1 VYLLTLYPKNIDNE
15 EVNMSPEQPSSK
27 IGKSVG
33 EKLRAAR
40 ITQHYT
46 QSQLAAPDFSVSY
59 ISAIE
64 RGQIHP
70 SLRALEILATRLG
83 MSSTQLLPNKSQ
95 QEERASAAAALS
107 EREDDE
113 VELDLLDSQILII
126 QGDATSAVT
135 LLTELANK
143 RLKPV
148 PQLRQRYLLGWAYY
162 KIARYQESEYILSEA
177 IQVAKDLNA
186 QYLHLHIL
194 YQLAL
199 TYSAMRNYAQAF
211 LALQRCLHQIKD
223 IGAQDPFFSAQ
234 IYIQLGQ
241 HYTRSEEFEPALEMF
256 HNALAITEEFS
267 TVQSIQAAYSSLCQY
282 YANAKDIELAT
293 LYAYKSIQLHNTDAM
308 KRLKSELHHYLGH
321 AIMQTDLQRARAY
334 LDNSMQVNEGTFQDP
349 LTRASLLSRNAEWYF
364 AQQDLVAAEN
374 FAHQASDLA
383 QSFGDTI
390 ITADTLIVLG
400 RIEYAK
406 KDYDEG
412 GKHLVAGLDILER
425 IGSHE
430 ELANES
436 VRYAALLEELGDE
449 REAFTHFRRAFQSR
463 QRLGK

>member
-1 VYLLTLYPKNIDNE
+1 
-15 EVNMSPEQPSSK
+15 MSPEQPSSK

-70 SLRALEILATRLG
+70 SLRALEILASRLG
-83 MSSTQLLPNKSQ
+83 MSSTQLLPNKAQ
-95 QEERASAAAALS
+95 QDERTNAAATLS
-107 EREDDE
+107 EREEDE
-113 VELDLLDSQILII
+113 VELDLLTGQILIL
-126 QGDATSAVT
+126 QGEAASAAT
-135 LLTELANK
+135 LLGELASK
-143 RLKPV
+143 RLKPS

-162 KIARYQESEYILSEA
+162 KVARYQESEYTLSEA
-177 IQVAKDLNA
+177 AQAAKDMDA
-186 QYLHLHIL
+186 QYIHLHIL
-194 YQLAL
+194 HLLAL

-211 LALQRCLHQIKD
+211 LALQRCLHQTKD
-223 IGAQDPFFSAQ
+223 FMAQDPFFAAQ

-241 HYTRSEEFEPALEMF
+241 HYTRSEEFEQALEMF
-256 HNALAITEEFS
+256 HKALAVTEEFS
-267 TVQSIQAAYSSLCQY
+267 TIPRVQAAYSNLSQH
-282 YANAKDIELAT
+282 YAKAKEVELAK
-293 LYAYKSIQLHNTDAM
+293 LYAYKSIQLHNTHVI

-321 AIMQTDLQRARAY
+321 AIMQIDLQQARTY
-334 LDNSMQVNEGTFQDP
+334 LNNAIQDYKGGFQDP
-349 LTRASLLSRNAEWYF
+349 LTHASLLARNADWYF
-364 AQQDLVAAEN
+364 AQHELVEAEQ
-374 FAHQASDLA
+374 FAYQANELA

-390 ITADTLIVLG
+390 ITADTFIVLG

-406 KDYDEG
+406 QDYENG

-425 IGSHE
+425 LGSHE
-430 ELANES
+430 ELADES
-436 VRYAALLEELGDE
+436 VRYAELLEEIGNE

-463 QRLGK
+463 QMLGR

>member
-1 VYLLTLYPKNIDNE
+1 VYLLTLYPKNFDNE
-15 EVNMSPEQPSSK
+15 EANMSPEQAPSK

-70 SLRALEILATRLG
+70 SLRALEILASRLG

-95 QEERASAAAALS
+95 QEERASAAAAS
-107 EREDDE
+107 NEREEDE

-126 QGDATSAVT
+126 QGEATSAVT
-135 LLTELANK
+135 LLGELANK
-143 RLKPV
+143 RLKPA

-162 KIARYQESEYILSEA
+162 KIARYQESEYTLSEA
-177 IQVAKDLNA
+177 IQVAKDLDA

-211 LALQRCLHQIKD
+211 LALQRCLHQMKD
-223 IGAQDPFFSAQ
+223 FSAQDPFFTAQ
-234 IYIQLGQ
+234 IYIQMGQ
-241 HYTRSEEFEPALEMF
+241 HYSRSEEFEQALEMF
-256 HNALAITEEFS
+256 HKALTITEEFS
-267 TVQSIQAAYSSLCQY
+267 TLQSIQAAYASLCQY
-282 YANAKDIELAT
+282 YANAKDIELAK
-293 LYAYKSIQLHNTDAM
+293 LYAYKSIQLHNSGVM
-308 KRLKSELHHYLGH
+308 KRLKSELHHYMGH
-321 AIMQTDLQRARAY
+321 AIMQTDLQQARNY
-334 LDNSMQVNEGTFQDP
+334 LDKALQVREGSFQDP
-349 LTRASLLSRNAEWYF
+349 LTHASLLARNAEWYF
-364 AQQDLVAAEN
+364 AQHDLVEAEN

-383 QSFGDTI
+383 QTFGDTI
-390 ITADTLIVLG
+390 IAADTLIVLG

-406 KDYDEG
+406 EDYGKG

-430 ELANES
+430 ELADES
-436 VRYAALLEELGDE
+436 VRYAELLEEIGDE

-463 QRLGK
+463 QMLGK

>member
-1 VYLLTLYPKNIDNE
+1 
-15 EVNMSPEQPSSK
+15 MSPEQPPSK

-40 ITQHYT
+40 IAQHYT

-95 QEERASAAAALS
+95 QEERASAAAALN
-107 EREDDE
+107 EREEDE
-113 VELDLLDSQILII
+113 VELDLLNSQILII
-126 QGDATSAVT
+126 QGRATSAIT
-135 LLTELANK
+135 LLGELTSK
-143 RLKPV
+143 RLKPS

-162 KIARYQESEYILSEA
+162 KTTQYQESEYILSEA
-177 IQVAKDLNA
+177 IQTAKDIND
-186 QYLHLHIL
+186 QYLHIHIL

-199 TYSAMRNYAQAF
+199 TYSAMRNYSQAF
-211 LALQRCLHQIKD
+211 LALQRCLHQMKD
-223 IGAQDPFFSAQ
+223 HSDQDPFFTAQ

-241 HYTRSEEFEPALEMF
+241 HYTRSDEFEQALEMF
-256 HNALAITEEFS
+256 HKALAITEEFTTS
-267 TVQSIQAAYSSLCQY
+267 QSIQAAYSSLCQY
-282 YANAKDIELAT
+282 YANTKDIGLAT
-293 LYAYKSIQLHNTDAM
+293 LYAYKSIQLHNIDLM
-308 KRLKSELHHYLGH
+308 KHLRSELHHYLGH
-321 AIMQTDLQRARAY
+321 AIMHTDLQQARNY
-334 LDNSMQVNEGTFQDP
+334 LDNAMQIQEGHIQDP
-349 LTRASLLSRNAEWYF
+349 LTHASLLSRNAEWYF
-364 AQQDLVAAEN
+364 AQQELSEAER
-374 FAHQASDLA
+374 FAHQANELA

-400 RIEYAK
+400 HIEYAK
-406 KDYDEG
+406 KDYSEG

-425 IGSHE
+425 MGNHE
-430 ELANES
+430 ELADAS
-436 VRYAALLEELGDE
+436 VRYAELLEEIGDE

-463 QRLGK
+463 KMLGR

>member
-1 VYLLTLYPKNIDNE
+1 
-15 EVNMSPEQPSSK
+15 MSPEQPPSK

-70 SLRALEILATRLG
+70 SLRALEILASRLG

-107 EREDDE
+107 EREEDE
-113 VELDLLDSQILII
+113 VELDLLNSQILII
-126 QGDATSAVT
+126 QGEATSAVT
-135 LLTELANK
+135 LLEELVSK
-143 RLKPV
+143 RLKPT

-162 KIARYQESEYILSEA
+162 MIARYQESEYILSEA

-211 LALQRCLHQIKD
+211 LALQRCLHQMKD
-223 IGAQDPFFSAQ
+223 YSAQDPFFTAQ

-241 HYTRSEEFEPALEMF
+241 HHTRAEEFEQALEMF
-256 HNALAITEEFS
+256 HKALSITEEFS
-267 TVQSIQAAYSSLCQY
+267 TAQSIQAVYSSLCQY
-282 YANAKDIELAT
+282 YANTKDIELAT
-293 LYAYKSIQLHNTDAM
+293 LYAYKSIQSHNTDVM
-308 KRLKSELHHYLGH
+308 KRLKSELHHYIGH
-321 AIMQTDLQRARAY
+321 AIMQTDLQQARSY
-334 LDNSMQVNEGTFQDP
+334 LDNAMQARAEGFQDP
-349 LTRASLLSRNAEWYF
+349 LTNASLLARNAEWYF
-364 AQQDLVAAEN
+364 TKNDLLEAQN
-374 FAHQASDLA
+374 FAHQANDLA
-383 QSFGDTI
+383 QAFGDTI

-406 KDYDEG
+406 KDYDQG
-412 GKHLVAGLDILER
+412 SKHLVAGLDILER

-436 VRYAALLEELGDE
+436 VRYAELLEEIGDE

-463 QRLGK
+463 QMLGK